1 MANSTR
7 RGIHTPRRYNH
18 TQDTKVTTGTWD
30 ANTVMSLDG
39 KSGFV
44 VVSVDED
51 VLIVIDSSSSAPSGD
66 SFSVW
71 GEGVYTLPTNGN
83 TYLHYKQKT
92 TGGNIW
98 ILGG

>member
-7 RGIHTPRRYNH
+7 AGLHTPQRYNH
-18 TQDTKVTTGTWD
+18 SQDTKVTTGTWD
-30 ANTVMSLDG
+30 ENGVISLDD
-39 KSGFV
+39 KSGV
-44 VVSVDED
+44 VVVAVDED
-51 VLIVIDSSSSAPSGD
+51 VLIVIDSSSGTPSGD
-66 SFSVW
+66 SFPVW

-83 TYLHYKQKT
+83 TYLHHKQKS